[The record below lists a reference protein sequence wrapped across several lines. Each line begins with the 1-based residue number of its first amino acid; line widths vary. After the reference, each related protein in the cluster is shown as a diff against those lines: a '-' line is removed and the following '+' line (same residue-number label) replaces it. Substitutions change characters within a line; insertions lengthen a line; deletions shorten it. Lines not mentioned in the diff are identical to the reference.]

1 MGIENMKMP
10 QLGES
15 VTEGTISK
23 WLVSPGDTV
32 NKYDPIA
39 EVQTD
44 KVNAEV
50 PSSFTGTIKELI
62 AEEGDTLEVGEII
75 CSIEVGGAGS
85 APSEEAPKEEKKET
99 AGEKPSQAVAN
110 SSQPAAKPSQPAA
123 KPSQPAAKPSQPA
136 AKPSQPAAKPSQQSK
151 KEDGNKARYSPAV
164 LKLSQE
170 HDIDLKQV
178 EGTGNGGRIT
188 RKDLKKIIES
198 GNIPKAGDAAA
209 SPQAEAAPAPGKE
222 QAKPAAAVKQAAPS
236 PNVPTMPGDIEIPVT
251 GVRKAIASNMV
262 RSKHEAPHAWTMMEV
277 DVTNLVEYRNSLKTE
292 FKQREGFNLTF
303 FAFFVKAVSQALKEF
318 PQINSM
324 WAGDK
329 IIQKKDVNISIAV
342 ATDDALF
349 VPVIKNAD
357 EKTIKGIAREITDLA
372 GKVRSG
378 KLKSEDMQGGTFTV
392 NNTGSFGSVQ
402 SMGIINYPQAAILQ
416 VESIVKR
423 PVVMNNGMIAVRDMV
438 NLCMS
443 LDHRVLDGL
452 VCGRFLQRIKE
463 ILENTSKENTSVY

>member
-1 MGIENMKMP
+1 MAIEQIKMP

-23 WLVSPGDTV
+23 WLVSVGDTV
-32 NKYDPIA
+32 NKYDPLA
-39 EVQTD
+39 EVMTD

-50 PSSFTGTIKELI
+50 PSSFTGVIKELI
-62 AEEGDTLEVGEII
+62 AGEGDTLAVGEVILT
-75 CSIEVGGAGS
+75 IEVEGGNTDEAAGK
-85 APSEEAPKEEKKET
+85 ENFKTEEKAASSET
-99 AGEKPSQAVAN
+99 KLEESSPS
-110 SSQPAAKPSQPAA
+110 
-123 KPSQPAAKPSQPA
+123 
-136 AKPSQPAAKPSQQSK
+136 
-151 KEDGNKARYSPAV
+151 KARYSPAV

-170 HDIDLKQV
+170 HGIDLNLV
-178 EGTGNGGRIT
+178 NGTGAGGRIT
-188 RKDLKKIIES
+188 RKDLQKLIDS
-198 GNIPKAGDAAA
+198 GDI
-209 SPQAEAAPAPGKE
+209 PQAEARQEEPAASQKAQEPAAQTQV
-222 QAKPAAAVKQAAPS
+222 QAEPAAKQPAAA
-236 PNVPTMPGDIEIPVT
+236 PNVPVMPGDIEIPVT
-251 GVRKAIASNMV
+251 GVRKAIAANML

-277 DVTNLVEYRNSLKTE
+277 DVTNLVDYRNSIKNE
-292 FKQREGFNLTF
+292 FKTKEGFNLTF
-303 FAFFVKAVSQALKEF
+303 FAFFVKAVAQALKEY

-329 IIQKKDVNISIAV
+329 IIQKKDINISIAV

-349 VPVIKNAD
+349 VPVIKHAD
-357 EKTIKGIAREITDLA
+357 EKTIKGIGREIAELA

-378 KLKSEDMQGGTFTV
+378 KLTSAEMQGGTFTV

-452 VCGRFLQRIKE
+452 VCGRFLQRVKE

>member
-1 MGIENMKMP
+1 MGIEKMKMP

-32 NKYDPIA
+32 NKYNPIA

-50 PSSFTGTIKELI
+50 PSSFTGVIKELL
-62 AEEGDTLEVGEII
+62 AEEGDTLEVGELI
-75 CSIEVGGAGS
+75 CSIELEGGND
-85 APSEEAPKEEKKET
+85 APAEEKVEKKEEAT
-99 AGEKPSQAVAN
+99 AST
-110 SSQPAAKPSQPAA
+110 PASADTS
-123 KPSQPAAKPSQPA
+123 
-136 AKPSQPAAKPSQQSK
+136 
-151 KEDGNKARYSPAV
+151 NKGRYSPAV
-164 LKLSQE
+164 LKMSQE
-170 HDIDLKQV
+170 NGIDLTQV
-178 EGTGNGGRIT
+178 TGTGAGGRIT

-198 GNIPKAGDAAA
+198 GNIPQA
-209 SPQAEAAPAPGKE
+209 SEAPKAAPQQESPSQGAPAQPSK
-222 QAKPAAAVKQAAPS
+222 KPAPQTPDI
-236 PNVPTMPGDIEIPVT
+236 PTLPGDIEIPVT
-251 GVRKAIASNMV
+251 GIRKAIAANML

-277 DVTNLVEYRNSLKTE
+277 DVTNLVDYRNSLKTE
-292 FKQREGFNLTF
+292 FKQKEGYNLTF
-303 FAFFVKAVSQALKEF
+303 FAFFVKAVAQALKEY

-329 IIQKKDVNISIAV
+329 IIQKKDINLSIAV
-342 ATDDALF
+342 ATDDALY

-357 EKTIKGIAREITDLA
+357 EKTIKGIAREITELA
-372 GKVRSG
+372 GKVRTG
-378 KLKSEDMQGGTFTV
+378 KLTSQDMQGGTFTV

-452 VCGRFLQRIKE
+452 VCGRFLQRVKE
-463 ILENTSKENTSVY
+463 ILENTSKETTSIY